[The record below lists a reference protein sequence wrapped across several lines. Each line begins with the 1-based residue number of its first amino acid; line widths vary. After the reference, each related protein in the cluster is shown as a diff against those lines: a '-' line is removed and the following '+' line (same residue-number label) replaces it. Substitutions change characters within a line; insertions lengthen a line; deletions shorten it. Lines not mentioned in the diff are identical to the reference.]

1 MGLSDFFSS
10 GGSKQTSNSGFMDG
24 ADKRRA
30 SEGAVTGLTGLYDA
44 ANDMFRNQPIPQFNM
59 SSSIPG
65 LFQEQEGAA
74 NAFANKMFA
83 NASAGG
89 AMRGAF
95 SPNSTPGIVG
105 SAITNMGATLLPMI
119 SQNLQNQMLI
129 PEQIRT
135 QRFQNTLSPLQAL
148 VAGLGTTASGQTS
161 GPGLGYQFG
170 NAFMQSFGGGLGSS
184 LASGAS
190 AGLGGGGLE
199 GMASALKG

>member
-59 SSSIPG
+59 SSNIPG

-89 AMRGAF
+89 AMRGQF

-190 AGLGGGGLE
+190 AGMGGGGLE